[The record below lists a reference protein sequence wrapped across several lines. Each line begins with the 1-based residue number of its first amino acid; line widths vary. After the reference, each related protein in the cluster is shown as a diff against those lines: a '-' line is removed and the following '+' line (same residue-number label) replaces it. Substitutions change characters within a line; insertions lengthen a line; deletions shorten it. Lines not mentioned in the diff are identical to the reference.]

1 MALGLATFALVS
13 MMGLLTVGF
22 KGARE
27 SINMGVVADIAQSIA
42 GEAQLT
48 PWTNLGI
55 YNGTNRYYDDLG
67 NEIGRDKASD
77 AVYRVTTT
85 LRPTSFVEA
94 GNHATNLLIQINPV
108 ASPQT
113 TNMAARILIKTE

>member
-48 PWTNLGI
+48 QWTNLGI
-55 YNGTNRYYDDLG
+55 YDGTNRYYDDLG
-67 NEIGRDKASD
+67 NEVKNRSE
-77 AVYRVTTT
+77 AVYLVTTT